1 MEIKENTK
9 KYSTKSIDSAA
20 CVMALGAKIVGVKRE
35 PADDRFL
42 TFMFEADFDM
52 DKIGLELASETLTL
66 NAARLLAANKRMK
79 SIIHSAPPR
88 QYVPEL

>member
-1 MEIKENTK
+1 MTIQEELK

-35 PADDRFL
+35 PANDRFL
-42 TFMFEADFDM
+42 TFMFEAGFDM
-52 DKIGLELASETLTL
+52 EKTALELASKTLTL
-66 NAARLLAANKRMK
+66 NAADLLEANKRMK

-88 QYVPEL
+88 QYVTEL